1 MQVVSAASFTGLPGP
16 LAAQDGGL
24 GFLYGWA
31 PLVII
36 GVLFYFMLIRP
47 ERVRRMQLQRMLDN
61 LKKNDRV
68 VTVGGIFGTVVN
80 VQQGS
85 DEITIKV
92 DESTNTK
99 LRVLRSAITRVLSEG
114 SGAEKEST

>member
-1 MQVVSAASFTGLPGP
+1 MQALSAVCFTEFPGP

-24 GFLYGWA
+24 GVLYGWV

-47 ERVRRMQLQRMLDN
+47 ERVRRVQLQQMLDN

-68 VTVGGIFGTVVN
+68 LTAGGILGTVVN

-99 LRVLRSAITRVLSEG
+99 LRVLYSAITRVLGEG